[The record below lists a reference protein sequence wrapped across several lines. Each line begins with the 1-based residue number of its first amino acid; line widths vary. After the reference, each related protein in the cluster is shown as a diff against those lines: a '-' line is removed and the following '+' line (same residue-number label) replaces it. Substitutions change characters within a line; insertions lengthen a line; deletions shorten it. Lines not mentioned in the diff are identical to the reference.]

1 MSRKRSLPSINVATF
16 EKLQQEDPAQSIEN
30 YLCSVDSNLDVGIS
44 FNGITRKSKKQ
55 VEKGLT
61 YSFQVLFEKRTRLL
75 SRFQR
80 ILIANITVNLMSLSR
95 QRMASGLTKL
105 IKVHLHLNTL
115 FIITFNITT
124 KFVKENLQSSQ
135 KVRSHQH
142 RVFQETPVPVPS

>member
-1 MSRKRSLPSINVATF
+1 MLRKVSLSGISNSETFGIAGEKCKTGVDKMSRKRSLPSINVATF

-95 QRMASGLTKL
+95 
-105 IKVHLHLNTL
+105 
-115 FIITFNITT
+115 
-124 KFVKENLQSSQ
+124 
-135 KVRSHQH
+135 
-142 RVFQETPVPVPS
+142 